1 MAQGAIINV
10 PDEYT
15 SIQQAITNAKP
26 DDVIIVSYGLYNE
39 HIVVDKR
46 LNIMGLE
53 MPEINGQEAFG
64 ENTVTLAAEGITF
77 NGFSVT
83 GGGSSAAGIGIT
95 ADNVEVRNCTV
106 TSNKGTGIEVNN
118 VNGAIIHD
126 SVIRD
131 NVEGSSLGIYLY
143 SSTNC
148 LLQDNTLVNNNVY
161 NLELNASSHNI
172 IHNNTFSS
180 AGWHGV
186 AISDSSQ
193 YNILSGNIVEETN
206 YGHGIY
212 IDTSDNNILRENTIR
227 NNSPDS
233 SSYAG
238 MCTDAVLNLTF
249 EDNILSGNNRHGIYL
264 YDCDNSF
271 FSNNTI
277 TGTINPEYA
286 DDSAGFYLYS
296 SHWNTLENNTITENE
311 HRGLFLQDSRYN
323 TLKDN
328 IISGNPY
335 NFGVTVYS
343 YTPYFINYIDTSNLV
358 DGKPI
363 IYLLNELNPS
373 INGTSNAGA
382 VYCIN
387 CEGATVEGL
396 TLSNNSYGVVF
407 SNSVNSTIE
416 NNTVLSC
423 VEGIYLI
430 EAENNTITNNYVSSS
445 LDYGIRVKNSN
456 SNSIYLNDFV
466 DSEYKDY
473 RSDGSVTLWKS
484 PVELLYYFAGSQYTN
499 YLGNHWGS
507 YTGIDDDNDGIGDTA
522 FSITN
527 DNDDEFPLNA
537 SRVSY
542 SFAPNQPPSASFTYL
557 PLYPDTDDTISFTD
571 HSTDID
577 GSITSWLWNFGDGGT
592 SSLQDPS
599 HQYSGPGFYQVQL
612 DVTDDQMATGN
623 TTCIIFVHDAGPMT
637 IYVPDNFSTIQEAIN
652 ISRDGDTV
660 VVRQGTYPENVV
672 VNRSITLTG
681 EGMPLV
687 TASDGNGITV
697 TSPDCTI
704 EGFNVSDFDWDDY
717 AGIKLLSDRNT
728 VRNNVLY
735 DNDFGIWLILSDN
748 NSIFNN
754 TCTDN
759 HYSGIQLTSSMNNTI
774 YNNTCNNNSAYVGGE
789 GGDGYGI
796 MLEDSGGNILYFNDM
811 DNPSQMVP
819 GTYYNAFDSNTSAIP
834 NQWFNATILKGNRYS
849 DYGGEDGNNDGIGD
863 SDYEIACNLNYALPS
878 VDPYPLMPYN
888 PLPEYEPVISSIW
901 TSDLTYSSINI
912 RWSILNDV
920 NSDNRILYGTSASL
934 AGSQWSAWDNS
945 TVTPHISLAGLV
957 QNTTYY
963 YSCYSYNSKNT
974 TLVDNSSIRSFTTIQ
989 RQNMILTVDDDNS
1002 DIPEPPA
1009 NYSSLSAAL
1018 SAAIDGDTILVYNGT
1033 YKANHI
1039 VDKSVNI
1046 TGVGQPLLIGSDP
1059 DTYSELGNVVAL
1071 EANDCI
1077 LQGFRISEAHWT
1089 YPNIYGRKD
1098 SACVRIDSDR
1108 NVVRNNILE
1117 DGVYGIYVSTGSNYN
1132 RITSNLLNDTY
1143 DGVLFDYARNN
1154 VFSDNELTNIDRY
1167 PVMLDKP
1174 DYMSYDYYP
1183 STNNTI
1189 SNNILSDTGF
1199 SYGITVGG
1207 VSDNTIADNTLSYSN
1222 RIWISGDGNSVTGNF
1237 VQGPHDHHDA
1247 GIQLGSGE
1255 YNSLSDNTVTWQRFG
1270 ILLEPGAEYVTMR
1283 NNRMENNTY
1292 NFGFTGDWYYEGN
1305 TASTHDIDTSNTVDG
1320 NPIYY
1325 LVGEEDAVY
1334 SYSTLVPS
1342 PGYLACIDCS
1352 NITIKDFYLEKN
1364 AQGLFLYNTTDSR
1377 IDSVT
1382 TISNAE
1388 YGILLHETDNLVI
1401 TDSSTN
1407 GNGEGWL
1414 FGGIFM
1420 EESSGCLIDNCAILG
1435 NDEIGITLWYGCPDT
1450 VIRNSEI
1457 TNNGDPAD
1465 PGSGIGIYISGS
1477 DAENVTVHSNIIA
1490 NTYAELQGTGIKNW
1504 AKNSTIYNNYFDNT
1518 EPKDVYSAASGTVWN
1533 ITPTIGTNIIGGPWI
1548 AGNYWEDYEGVDSDG
1563 DGLGD
1568 TLVPYTADGEIQEAG
1583 DYHPLLDTF
1592 VPDSIP
1598 PVLYIINP
1606 VEGEEYIPQQV
1617 SLKVFSPD
1625 RDAAYWW
1632 YSLNGAENMSLNPG
1646 ATLSGLPLGENT
1658 LIVYLNDSSG
1668 NMNSSVVNFTVAE
1681 DHTAPEIH
1689 IVSPENGFEYNESWD
1704 VPLKVW
1710 SPDED
1715 VFSWWCSIDGQS
1727 NTSFTPNATLKGLS
1741 NGVHTLI
1748 VYADDVVGNTNSSQ
1762 VTFTVNVDEEENPPS
1777 GGGGGSGTGGAVII
1791 SPGEESSEEDEEDE
1805 EELLGDYLII
1815 LSPEEGR
1822 TVSRNVELRYACT
1835 IPLARAYYSLDG
1847 GAEKEVDPLAPVP
1860 VKRLK
1865 LGKHIFRVTGVDY
1878 EGNRYH
1884 ASAKFEVIP
1893 LALGEKPD
1901 VGSPEYPDEAVYAF
1915 NGRAANYTL
1924 TFEASGLE
1932 EGELGVYINRYL
1944 SGSSAAANGVSN
1956 ENEVVNP
1963 VPLLSLHES
1972 GGLLGTLNSSES
1984 AWQTYGYTIPANR
1997 VVPEAENFLSFIHQ
2011 NNPGTVSG
2019 SNSWHVRNV
2028 ALVPEMPLSYPR
2040 IRVFTPDRALSPE
2053 DEMMAWVEISG
2064 IGEAGGSSAGSA
2076 GSYSGNGAD
2085 NYEASVYVV
2094 GPDGTVR
2101 SFPDRE
2107 TAPVPLAQSYLEENH
2122 YGRIPGAMAFDESF
2136 LPGTYTLVG
2145 ILSSLESGKPV
2156 SISSEVIYYSDQPSV
2171 KLFLNR
2177 NSFYPGMPLTIEAA
2191 LTEGKTPESVSVL
2204 TRLER
2209 PAGADLFLPEKTG
2222 TFSMLNY
2229 ASLEDGYMTLYNE
2242 PVNGNWENG
2251 TYVVKCSLFNE
2262 SGYELASD
2270 VLSFEV
2276 STAES
2281 ELSVRFDMPED
2292 ILFPVVK
2299 SNIRL
2304 IDAASFGVIAEKST
2318 TGPQSS
2324 VDLQAPPGTYWIA
2337 GVIYTENGD
2346 AYRIPVSESNRVE
2359 LGCDEKR
2366 TKKVS
2371 VSRISF
2377 VDFVNMLN
2385 EEVEA

>member
-1 MAQGAIINV
+1 MAEGAMLNV

-15 SIQQAITNAKP
+15 SIQEAITNAKT
-26 DDVIIVSYGLYNE
+26 DDVIIVSGGPYDE
-39 HIVVDKR
+39 QITVDKR
-46 LNIMGLE
+46 LNITGIG
-53 MPEINGQEAFG
+53 MPEINGKRITG
-64 ENTVTLAAEGITF
+64 KNTVTL
-77 NGFSVT
+77 N
-83 GGGSSAAGIGIT
+83 AAGTILDGFLITNGGLAASGIEIT
-95 ADNVEVRNCTV
+95 SDDVGVRNCTV
-106 TSNKGTGIEVNN
+106 TNNRGTGIEINT
-118 VNGAIIHD
+118 VNGVIFRD
-126 SVIRD
+126 NVIRD
-131 NVEGSSLGIYLY
+131 NVGSSSLGIYLN

-148 LLQDNTLVNNNVY
+148 LLQNNIVENNNVH
-161 NLELNASSHNI
+161 NLELDDSSYNI

-180 AGWHGV
+180 AGWYG
-186 AISDSSQ
+186 ILLSSDSQ
-193 YNILSGNIVEETN
+193 YNTFSENVIEETADD
-206 YGHGIY
+206 YGVWIY
-212 IDTSDNNILRENTIR
+212 STNDHNVFRSNIIR
-227 NNSPDS
+227 NNSGGIVTF
-233 SSYAG
+233 A
-238 MCTDAVLNLTF
+238 TNNLTF
-249 EDNILSGNNRHGIYL
+249 TDNILSGNRNYGMYL
-264 YDCDNSF
+264 DIDDSYF
-271 FSNNTI
+271 ANNTI
-277 TGTINPEYA
+277 TNTIGEYDPVA
-286 DDSAGFYLYS
+286 VYLES
-296 SHWNTLENNTITENE
+296 SESNTLENNTIADNE
-311 HRGLFLQDSRYN
+311 YRGLFLKSSRYN
-323 TLKDN
+323 TLIDN
-328 IISGNPY
+328 NITGNPY
-335 NFGVTVYS
+335 NFGVAITDFTS
-343 YTPYFINYIDTSNLV
+343 YFINYIDTSNLV

-373 INGTSNAGA
+373 INGTSNAGT

-396 TLSNNSYGVVF
+396 TLSNNSYGILF
-407 SNSVNSTIE
+407 SNSFNSTIE
-416 NNTVLSC
+416 SNTVHSC
-423 VEGIYLI
+423 EEGIVLT
-430 EAENNTITNNYVSSS
+430 ASNNNTITNNNASNNQ
-445 LDYGIRVKNSN
+445 DYGIRVKSSN
-456 SNSIYLNDFV
+456 SNSVYLNDFTNNG
-466 DSEYKDY
+466 DKDY
-473 RSDGSVTLWKS
+473 ISDSSTLWIS
-484 PVELLYYFAGSQYTN
+484 PVELLYYFAGNQNTS

-507 YTGIDDDNDGIGDTA
+507 YTVVDSDNNGINDTTFTITGDA
-522 FSITN
+522 N
-527 DNDDEFPLNA
+527 NDDYPLIA
-537 SRVSY
+537 SKTAY

-557 PLYPDTDDTISFTD
+557 PLYPDTEDTISFTD
-571 HSTDID
+571 SSTDID
-577 GSITSWLWNFGDGGT
+577 GSITAWLWNFGDGDT
-592 SSLQDPS
+592 SSNQNTA
-599 HQYSGPGFYQVQL
+599 HQYSIAGFYQVQL

-623 TTCIIFVHDAGPMT
+623 TTCKIFVHDAGPMT
-637 IYVPDNFSTIQEAIN
+637 IYVPDNFTTIQEAIN
-652 ISRDGDTV
+652 FSRDGDTV

-759 HYSGIQLTSSMNNTI
+759 HYSGIQLTSAMNNTI
-774 YNNTCNNNSAYVGGE
+774 YNNTCNSNSAYVGGE

-863 SDYEIACNLNYALPS
+863 SDYEIACNLNYALAS

-888 PLPEYEPVISSIW
+888 PLPDYEPVISSIW
-901 TSDLTYSSINI
+901 TSDLTHSSINI

-945 TVTPHISLAGLV
+945 STSPQIALTGLA

-989 RQNMILTVDDDNS
+989 RQNMILTVDDDDS

-1033 YKANHI
+1033 YMANHI

-1046 TGVGQPLLIGSDP
+1046 TGIGKPLLIGSNP
-1059 DTYSELGNVVAL
+1059 DTYSELGNVVVL

-1222 RIWISGDGNSVTGNF
+1222 RIWINGDRNSVTGNS

-1255 YNSLSDNTVTWQRFG
+1255 DNSLSDNTVAWQRFG
-1270 ILLEPGAEYVTMR
+1270 ILLEPDAKNVTMR

-1292 NFGFTGDWYYEGN
+1292 NFGFTGDWYYAGHM
-1305 TASTHDIDTSNTVDG
+1305 ASTHDIDTSNTVDG

-1382 TISNAE
+1382 TISNGE
-1388 YGILLHETDNLVI
+1388 YGMLLHETDNLVI
-1401 TDSSTN
+1401 TDSGIN
-1407 GNGEGWL
+1407 GNGQES
-1414 FGGIFM
+1414 GGIFL
-1420 EESSGCLIDNCAILG
+1420 EETSGCLIDNCEITG
-1435 NDEIGITLWYGCPDT
+1435 NNEIGIKLWYGCPDT

-1457 TNNGDPAD
+1457 TNNGDPTE
-1465 PGSGIGIYISGS
+1465 PGGGIGIYISGS
-1477 DAENVTVHSNIIA
+1477 YAENVTIHSNIIA
-1490 NTYAELQGTGIKNW
+1490 NTYAGLQGTGIQNW

-1518 EPKDVYSAASGTVWN
+1518 EPSDVFSAASGTVWN

-1548 AGNYWEDYEGVDSDG
+1548 AGNYWEDYTGVDSDG

-1592 VPDSIP
+1592 VPDSIA
-1598 PVLYIINP
+1598 PVLHIISP
-1606 VEGEEYIPQQV
+1606 EEGKEYIPQY
-1617 SLKVFSPD
+1617 LRLEVFSPD
-1625 RDAAYWW
+1625 PDAAYWW
-1632 YSLNGAENMSLNPG
+1632 YSLNGAENVSFVPNS
-1646 ATLSGLPLGENT
+1646 TLTDLPLGENNLT
-1658 LIVYLNDSSG
+1658 VYLNDTSG

-1681 DHTAPEIH
+1681 DHTAPGIY
-1689 IVSPENGFEYNESWD
+1689 IMSPENGSEYKESRD
-1704 VPLKVW
+1704 VPLEVW

-1715 VFSWWCSIDGQS
+1715 VFSWWCSLDGGS
-1727 NTSFTPNATLKGLS
+1727 NTSFTPNATLIGLA

-1762 VTFTVNVDEEENPPS
+1762 ATFTVNVNEEENPPS
-1777 GGGGGSGTGGAVII
+1777 GGGGGSGTGSAVII
-1791 SPGEESSEEDEEDE
+1791 SPGEESSEEEEEEE
-1805 EELLGDYLII
+1805 EELPGDSLIV

-1822 TVSRNVELRYACT
+1822 TVSRDVELRYACT
-1835 IPLARAYYSLDG
+1835 VPLARAYYSLDEG
-1847 GAEKEVDPLAPVP
+1847 TEKEVEPLAPVP
-1860 VKRLK
+1860 VDRLK
-1865 LGKHIFRVTGVDY
+1865 LGEHIFRVTGVDY

-1915 NGRAANYTL
+1915 NGRAVNYTL

-1932 EGELGVYINRYL
+1932 EEELGLYINRYL
-1944 SGSSAAANGVSN
+1944 SGSVAGANGGTN
-1956 ENEVVNP
+1956 ENANETGNSVP
-1963 VPLLSLHES
+1963 VLSLHES
-1972 GGLLGTLNSSES
+1972 GGLLGTLNSS
-1984 AWQTYGYTIPANR
+1984 AGDWKAYGYTIPANR
-1997 VVPEAENFLSFIHQ
+1997 IVPKAENFLSFIHQ
-2011 NNPGTVSG
+2011 INPGTASG
-2019 SNSWHVRNV
+2019 SDSWHVRNV

-2053 DEMMAWVEISG
+2053 DEMMVWVDISG
-2064 IGEAGGSSAGSA
+2064 IGEAGGSSAGS
-2076 GSYSGNGAD
+2076 YSGNGAD
-2085 NYEASVYVV
+2085 GYEASVYVV
-2094 GPDGTVR
+2094 GPDGTVF
-2101 SFPDRE
+2101 SFPDGE

-2171 KLFLNR
+2171 KIFLNR
-2177 NSFYPGMPLTIEAA
+2177 KSFYPGMPLTIEAA

-2229 ASLEDGYMTLYNE
+2229 APLEDGYMTLYNE

-2251 TYVVKCSLFNE
+2251 TYVVKCSIFNE

-2276 STAES
+2276 STAQS

-2292 ILFPVVK
+2292 TLFPVVK

-2337 GVIYTENGD
+2337 GVIYTENGE

-2366 TKKVS
+2366 TKRVS